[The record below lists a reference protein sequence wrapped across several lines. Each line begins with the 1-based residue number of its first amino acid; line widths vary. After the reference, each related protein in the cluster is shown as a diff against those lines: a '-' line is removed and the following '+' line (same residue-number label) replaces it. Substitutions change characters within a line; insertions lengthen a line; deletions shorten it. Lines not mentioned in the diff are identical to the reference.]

1 MGSRMQT
8 PKSSIFYGWYVLG
21 ASFLILFL
29 SSGARF
35 TIGVMIK
42 PMIAEFGWSRS
53 AISFAVFLNMAVY
66 AISVIAVGKLY
77 DRYGPKWVI
86 VTSSILFSAGTMLM
100 SAMTS
105 LWQFLVLYGFLSA
118 AGLGG
123 TTVPLF
129 AALMS
134 KWFEKRRG
142 LAISLGLSGNC
153 FGQFA
158 LIPLFT
164 YMLVEYGWRLCNL
177 SIGLASFFV
186 NIALAL
192 LVIKGDPETFGL
204 EPYGHAPIQQG
215 AENGGPDA
223 GAKHTPDLGLG
234 EAMKTYSFWLF
245 VVVMFVC
252 GSGDFMVTTHLVPL
266 VTDHGISTTTGGHM
280 LAWFGLLSL
289 GGILVAGPASDLIGD
304 KIPIA
309 LTFFLRVF
317 LFLLILKYQG
327 LVSFYVFSLAFG
339 FTFLVTAPLTP
350 TLVGRLYGFS
360 HVGVIS
366 GFITTIHHFG
376 GGLWA
381 YLAGVLYDRTGN
393 YDLVFELSAF
403 MALVA
408 VVCALLIKQV
418 RHPLA

>member
-1 MGSRMQT
+1 M
-8 PKSSIFYGWYVLG
+8 FYGWYVLS

-66 AISVIAVGKLY
+66 AVSVIVAGKLY

-86 VTSSILFSAGTMLM
+86 VISTILFSSGTALM

-105 LWQFLVLYGFLSA
+105 LWQFLALYGFLSA

-153 FGQFA
+153 LGQFA
-158 LIPLFT
+158 LVPLFT

-177 SIGLASFFV
+177 SIGLISFVV
-186 NIALAL
+186 NIALAF

-204 EPYGHAPIQQG
+204 EPYGHTQIEQG
-215 AENGGPDA
+215 TRNEGSDPRE
-223 GAKHTPDLGLG
+223 KQLRDLGLG

-309 LTFFLRVF
+309 LTFVLRVL
-317 LFLLILKYQG
+317 LFLLVLKYQG
-327 LVSFYVFSLAFG
+327 LVAFYVFSLAFG

-350 TLVGRLYGFS
+350 TLAGRLYGFS

-381 YLAGVLYDRTGN
+381 YFAGVIFDHTGS
-393 YDLVFELSAF
+393 YDLVFSLSAI
-403 MALVA
+403 MAFVA

-418 RHPLA
+418 RHEPAE

>member
-1 MGSRMQT
+1 MQT
-8 PKSSIFYGWYVLG
+8 PKSSIFYGWYVLS

-142 LAISLGLSGNC
+142 LAISLGLSGSC

>member
-8 PKSSIFYGWYVLG
+8 SKCSIFYGWYVLS

-66 AISVIAVGKLY
+66 AISVIVVGKLY

-86 VTSSILFSAGTMLM
+86 VISTILFSAGTMLM

-105 LWQFLVLYGFLSA
+105 LWQFLALYGFLSA

-158 LIPLFT
+158 LVPLFT

-177 SIGLASFFV
+177 SIGLMSFVV
-186 NIALAL
+186 NIALAF
-192 LVIKGDPETFGL
+192 LVIKGDPESFGL
-204 EPYGHAPIQQG
+204 EPYGHAPIEQG

-223 GAKHTPDLGLG
+223 GTKHMRDLGLG

-381 YLAGVLYDRTGN
+381 YLAGVFFDHTGN
-393 YDLVFELSAF
+393 YDLVFLLSAV
-403 MALVA
+403 MAFVA
-408 VVCALLIKQV
+408 AVCALLIKQV
-418 RHPLA
+418 RHRPA

>member
-1 MGSRMQT
+1 M
-8 PKSSIFYGWYVLG
+8 FYGWYVLS

-66 AISVIAVGKLY
+66 AVSVIVAGKLY

-86 VTSSILFSAGTMLM
+86 VISTILFSSGTALM

-105 LWQFLVLYGFLSA
+105 LWQFLALYGFLSA

-153 FGQFA
+153 LGQFA
-158 LIPLFT
+158 LVPLFT

-177 SIGLASFFV
+177 SIGLISFVV
-186 NIALAL
+186 NIALAF

-204 EPYGHAPIQQG
+204 EPYGHTQIEQG
-215 AENGGPDA
+215 TRNEGSDPRE
-223 GAKHTPDLGLG
+223 KQLRDLGLG

-309 LTFFLRVF
+309 LTFVLRVL
-317 LFLLILKYQG
+317 LFLLVLKYQG
-327 LVSFYVFSLAFG
+327 LVAFYVFSLAFG

-350 TLVGRLYGFS
+350 TLAGRLYGFS

-381 YLAGVLYDRTGN
+381 YFAGVIFDHTGS
-393 YDLVFELSAF
+393 YDLVFFLSAI
-403 MALVA
+403 MAFVA

-418 RHPLA
+418 RHEPAE